1 MVDITREAILR
12 ITTTL
17 LTHKIL
23 TIAAQVICTGEEAT
37 TADTTVAEV
46 EEVIPREIT
55 DLTLRGIHIS
65 CHLNSAECP
74 LSNTET
80 IISIGDHVLPLA
92 SNNSY
97 SATALEP
104 LLPLVN
110 TVRDRTATIVRRA

>member
-12 ITTTL
+12 ISTTL

-23 TIAAQVICTGEEAT
+23 TIAAQVICTGEA

-74 LSNTET
+74 LSNTEN

-97 SATALEP
+97 SANALEP